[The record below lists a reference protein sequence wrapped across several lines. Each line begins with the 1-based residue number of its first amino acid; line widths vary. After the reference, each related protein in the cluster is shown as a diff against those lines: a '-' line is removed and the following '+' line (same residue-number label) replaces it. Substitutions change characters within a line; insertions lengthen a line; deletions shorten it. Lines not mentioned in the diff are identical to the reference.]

1 MLGDSSERVSP
12 WSVGGVGNIES
23 ENSEAGET
31 GILFEGDGSMGDV
44 ILGALIVG
52 NGVPGPGEGE
62 GAGERRKEGGG
73 ASSKLMHRE
82 SIHHQ
87 SLSSKSLC
95 VLIMRR
101 KGTRFFRTGSCPEF
115 NFMVASEY
123 DLSPH
128 V

>member
-52 NGVPGPGEGE
+52 NVVPGPGEGE

-73 ASSKLMHRE
+73 ASSKLMLAIWCARDVCPAL
-82 SIHHQ
+82 
-87 SLSSKSLC
+87 SLLL
-95 VLIMRR
+95 LIGG
-101 KGTRFFRTGSCPEF
+101 KAEF
-115 NFMVASEY
+115 CG
-123 DLSPH
+123 DCG
-128 V
+128 